1 MPVPSDYK
9 SSITREQF
17 LYFETRM
24 IAKLKCEGLSDED
37 IMETAIE
44 ENLLQMP
51 TEKSIR
57 SLTNGILNK
66 LNANNAKTIDLIA
79 NASTDIAK
87 QANLYAMMNYNRLVW
102 DLMVTVIAKKY
113 ELFDMSFGKKDINIF
128 FSNLQEHNPLV
139 AEWSESTLEK
149 IRSVLIKIL
158 VETEYLDDIKS
169 ENLNPVYLHDELKDI
184 IIEDCDEIILPAF
197 NCLNG

>member
-1 MPVPSDYK
+1 MPVPIEYK

-24 IAKLKCEGLSDED
+24 IAKYKADGYSDEE
-37 IMETAIE
+37 IMRVAIE
-44 ENLLQMP
+44 DNILQMP
-51 TEKSIR
+51 TEKSIKV
-57 SLTNGILNK
+57 LTAGVLNK
-66 LNANNAKTIDLIA
+66 LAANNSKTIELIA

-102 DLMVTVIAKKY
+102 DFMVTVVAKKY
-113 ELFDMSFGKKDINIF
+113 EGFDLSFGKKDVNIF
-128 FSNLQEHNPLV
+128 IRNLMEHNPSV
-139 AEWSESTLEK
+139 SEWKESTIEK

-169 ENLNPVYLHDELKDI
+169 EILNPVFLYDEVKEI
-184 IIEDCDEIILPAF
+184 IVENGDEIILPAF
-197 NCLNG
+197 NCLN